1 MASWRDKILI
11 HAPVDPVFA
20 FVDSPSELPAWL
32 PNMVEVRNVVGKGLG
47 QQYEYTYKMA
57 GLLLRGQSVVVEHEP
72 NKRGLHQIIGTFA
85 AFWEYSVEP
94 HEDGTVLNLMAE
106 YKVPIPVVG
115 KLAARVAVKQ
125 NARTLGLALVNA
137 KEMMESSG

>member
-11 HAPVDPVFA
+11 HASVDRVFA

-32 PNMVEVRNVVGKGLG
+32 PHMVEVRNVVGTGLG

-72 NKRGLHQIIGTFA
+72 NRRGLHQVIGTFA
-85 AFWEYSVEP
+85 AFWEYAAAP
-94 HEDGTVLNLMAE
+94 HEDGTLLTLRAE

-115 KLAARVAVKQ
+115 KPAARIAVKQ
-125 NARTLGLALVNA
+125 NAKALGLALVNA